1 MTMAKMNIKGIQRTQ
16 KRNLKRIAR
25 LSKMGDMVT
34 PMAISLHRY
43 SVGITHVD
51 RGALKAAQRIAIKS
65 RSQRVSRG
73 RIYIDEGA
81 MTMEGKVPAD
91 YGVYEHRRGGEHA
104 FFDRTVKEAGPRAIR
119 VGKRWVNK
127 IVNNP

>member
-1 MTMAKMNIKGIQRTQ
+1 MTSVKMNIEGIQRTQ

-25 LSKMGDMVT
+25 LSKMGDMIT
-34 PMAISLHRY
+34 PMTISLHRY

-51 RGALKAAQRIAIKS
+51 KGALKAAQRLSVKS
-65 RSQRVSRG
+65 RGQNVSRG

-81 MTMEGKVPAD
+81 MTMEGKIPAD

>member
-1 MTMAKMNIKGIQRTQ
+1 MSVMMNIEGIQRVQ

-25 LSKMGDMVT
+25 LSKMGDMIT

-43 SVGITHVD
+43 SMGITHVD
-51 RGALKAAQRIAIKS
+51 KGALKAAERVTIKS
-65 RSQRVSRG
+65 RGQSVSRG

-81 MTMEGKVPAD
+81 MTMEGKVPAE
-91 YGVYEHRRGGEHA
+91 YGVWEHRRGGDHA

-119 VGKRWVNK
+119 VGKRWVNQA
-127 IVNNP
+127 VNKP